1 MSRDLSRDEVLKGL
15 ACIGRHPLYLRH
27 AYLECNVSELGV
39 TDISTIAKYPHLMY
53 VNCSKNKLRSLKPL
67 ADVPTL
73 VQLNASDNELVEC
86 LDFAP
91 PRCSFDNAW
100 ATGHNAVGSMLTLA
114 DLSNNKIA
122 SMKSLDEHPF
132 LECLL
137 LNNNF
142 IPSIFGLENLQFLQ
156 VLDLSYN
163 KLESISGLDG
173 LRIQELILRGNSIKT
188 LNGLDNLP
196 CLITL
201 DVAFNNVSDMSG
213 LAQCDQLN
221 YLDISNNCVTNIRQL
236 DYLSPLQWMRRLI
249 LVNNECCNL
258 KLYRSRVIF
267 RLPQIVQLD
276 STNVSAEDKIAAMN
290 LYGDVGGDK
299 EMRRMV
305 FAKYFGDEPFI
316 DFSEH
321 LSDGEDN

>member
-1 MSRDLSRDEVLKGL
+1 MSRDLSRDQVIKGL

-27 AYLECNVSELGV
+27 AYLECNISELGV
-39 TDISTIAKYPHLMY
+39 TDISTLSKYPHLMY
-53 VNCSKNKLRSLKPL
+53 VNCSKNKLKTLASLV
-67 ADVPTL
+67 DMRTL
-73 VQLNASDNELVEC
+73 VQLNASDNELTEC

-100 ATGHNAVGSMLTLA
+100 ATGHNSVGSMLTLV
-114 DLSNNKIA
+114 DLSNNKITA
-122 SMKSLDEHPF
+122 MRSLDEHPF
-132 LECLL
+132 LECLI
-137 LNNNF
+137 LNNNY
-142 IPSIFGLENLQFLQ
+142 IPSICGLENLQFLQ

-163 KLESISGLDG
+163 KLDRISGLDG
-173 LRIQELILRGNSIKT
+173 LRIQELILRGNNIQT
-188 LNGLDNLP
+188 LDGLNNLP

-236 DYLSPLQWMRRLI
+236 DHLSPLQWMRRLI
-249 LVNNECCNL
+249 LVNNKCCDL

-305 FAKYFGDEPFI
+305 FAKYFGDDSFI

-321 LSDGEDN
+321 LSDSEDN